1 MDDFDDE
8 SLHSPI
14 SSRADHGSF
23 ADDMDEIPYSIPSI
37 KITEV
42 QPQVK
47 SYRAVLVQNILTLL
61 CVYYRLCR
69 PITLQVWKF
78 KFFVCI
84 YI

>member
-1 MDDFDDE
+1 MDDLDDE

-14 SSRADHGSF
+14 SSRADHS
-23 ADDMDEIPYSIPSI
+23 DDIDEIPYSIPSI

-69 PITLQVWKF
+69 PITLQV
-78 KFFVCI
+78 
-84 YI
+84 